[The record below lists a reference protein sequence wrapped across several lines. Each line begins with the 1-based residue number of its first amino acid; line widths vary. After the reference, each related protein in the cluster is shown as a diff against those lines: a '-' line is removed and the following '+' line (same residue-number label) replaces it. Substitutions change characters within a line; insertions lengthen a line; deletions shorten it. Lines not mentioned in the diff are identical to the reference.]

1 MPVPQAI
8 TAHIS
13 ESKVVKSNRVN
24 NKVHHFNQLLSE
36 QLCVLMVS
44 KNISPISN
52 KLYMAW

>member
-24 NKVHHFNQLLSE
+24 IKVHLFNQSADGAIM
-36 QLCVLMVS
+36 CV
-44 KNISPISN
+44 NGIEE
-52 KLYMAW
+52 Y